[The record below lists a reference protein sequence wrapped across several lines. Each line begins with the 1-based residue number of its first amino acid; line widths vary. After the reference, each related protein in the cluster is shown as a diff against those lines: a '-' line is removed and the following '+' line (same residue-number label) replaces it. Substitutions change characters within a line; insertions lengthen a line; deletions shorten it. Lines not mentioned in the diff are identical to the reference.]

1 MTTFDRAAFRT
12 ALLSRI
18 QNAVDVLVTVSAGSV
33 VVDAV
38 IVMPSLAA
46 AQSAAAVINTT
57 PDSFKAGWFP
67 PGLTLQRSSP
77 AIAESAPVT
86 PLVHH
91 IHAPS
96 TDLLSPEAQVALL
109 VVVALG
115 MVFGFGTLAYC
126 IWRKSKSSQMK
137 RAVILP
143 GKVGPAD
150 TTPDVTPRFRFSFEA
165 DPEQFR
171 KSMAESTRTRE
182 TSFASSDRRHSGA
195 F

>member
-1 MTTFDRAAFRT
+1 VTTFDRAAFRA
-12 ALLSRI
+12 ALLNRI
-18 QNAVDVLVTVSAGSV
+18 PNAVDVLVTVSAGSV

-46 AQSAAAVINTT
+46 AQSAAVLINTT

-67 PGLTLQRSSP
+67 QGLTLQHSSP
-77 AIAESAPVT
+77 AIAETAAPEA
-86 PLVHH
+86 PLVH

-96 TDLLSPEAQVALL
+96 SDLLSPEAQVALL
-109 VVVALG
+109 VIVALG
-115 MVFGFGTLAYC
+115 MVLGFGTLAWC
-126 IWRKSKSSQMK
+126 IWRKSKGNQMK
-137 RAVILP
+137 RAIVLP
-143 GKVGPAD
+143 GKVGPSD
-150 TTPDVTPRFRFSFEA
+150 TTPLDTPRFRFSFEA

-171 KSMAESTRTRE
+171 KSMAECTRSRE